1 VSKQA
6 VDIIPLGGFGEFG
19 MNMLAVRWGEEI
31 IVIDAGMTFP
41 DESLH
46 GVDVVIP
53 DLRFVEENVS
63 RLKGLILT
71 HAHEDHIGA
80 VPYLLKVANVPVY
93 GSRFT
98 RAVLE
103 HKLIEHGLVNDVEVH
118 GVEPGDFVEI
128 GPYEVEFIGAAHSTI
143 DCFALAIRTP
153 VGVIVHATDF
163 KLDEQP
169 VIGEPTDLRRLRQY
183 GDRGVLALLAD
194 STNVERSGRTPSERA
209 VVPALE
215 EIFDQAPGR
224 IIVSCF
230 ASSLHRIQL
239 LFDLA
244 HDYECRVALVGPTM
258 TRMVETALNERYL
271 DVPAGLLISPADV
284 PRLPPEKVVMLVTG
298 CQGEPMAALARMA
311 TGSYKQLRI
320 EPGDTVVL
328 SARIIPGNERAIAR
342 LIDHIY
348 RRGARVIDESVNRMI
363 HVSGHPCQDDLRLV
377 YEAVRPRVL
386 IPLHGDYRRLC
397 RHKEFACASG
407 FSPEQVIVAENG
419 QVIELSEKGARLTGE
434 TIPVGRTF
442 IDEAG
447 FEEIEE
453 FIIRDRRHL
462 AEDGFILPIVVINKT
477 TGELEA
483 IPEIVSRGFLA
494 TEDGEGLLD
503 HAREIVEQTVMEAD
517 PDEKT
522 DWAVMKEKIR
532 VELKRFISKQ
542 ADRHPLIIPVIIEI

>member
-1 VSKQA
+1 MSERTVEL
-6 VDIIPLGGFGEFG
+6 IPLGGFGEFG
-19 MNMLAVRWGEEI
+19 MNMLALRYGEEI

-53 DLRFVEENVS
+53 DLRFIEENAS
-63 RLKGLILT
+63 RIKALLLT

-80 VPYLLKVANVPVY
+80 VPFFLKVANVPVY

-98 RAVLE
+98 LAVLE
-103 HKLIEHGLVNDVEVH
+103 HKLIEHGLIADVECRM
-118 GVEPGDFVEI
+118 VEPGDFVET
-128 GPYEVEFIGAAHSTI
+128 GPFEIEFIGAAHSTI
-143 DCFALAIRTP
+143 DCFALAFTTP

-163 KLDEQP
+163 KLDEEP

-194 STNVERSGRTPSERA
+194 STNVERPGRTPSERA
-209 VVPALE
+209 VLPVLE
-215 EIFDQAPGR
+215 EIFQQAPGR

-230 ASSLHRIQL
+230 ASSIHRIQL
-239 LFDLA
+239 ILDLA
-244 HDYECRVALVGPTM
+244 HDYGCRVALVGPTM
-258 TRMVETALNERYL
+258 TRMVETAINERYL
-271 DVPAGLLISPADV
+271 DVAPGLLVSPADV
-284 PRLPPEKVVMLVTG
+284 HRLPADNVVMLVTG

-320 EPGDTVVL
+320 EPGDTVIL

-348 RRGARVIDESVNRMI
+348 RRGASVVDESVKMV
-363 HVSGHPCQDDLRLV
+363 HVSGHPYQGDLKLL

-386 IPLHGDYRRLC
+386 IPIHGDFRRLS

-407 FSPEQVIVAENG
+407 FAPEQVVVAENG
-419 QVIELSEKGARLTGE
+419 QVIAVSERGARLTGE

-477 TGELEA
+477 TGELEV
-483 IPEIVSRGFLA
+483 IPEIVSRGFIA
-494 TEDGEGLLD
+494 SDNGEDLLD
-503 HAREIVEQTVMEAD
+503 QARDLVQQTVMTAD

-532 VELKRFISKQ
+532 LELKRFIVKQ
-542 ADRHPLIIPVIIEI
+542 TDRHPMIIPVIIEI

>member
-1 VSKQA
+1 MSEQTVEL
-6 VDIIPLGGFGEFG
+6 IPLGGFGEFG
-19 MNMLAVRWGEEI
+19 MNMLALRYGEEI

-53 DLRFVEENVS
+53 DLRFIEENAS
-63 RLKGLILT
+63 RIKALLLT

-80 VPYLLKVANVPVY
+80 VPFFLKVANVPVY

-98 RAVLE
+98 LAVLE
-103 HKLIEHGLVNDVEVH
+103 HKLIEHGLIADVECRM
-118 GVEPGDFVEI
+118 VEPGDFVET
-128 GPYEVEFIGAAHSTI
+128 GPFDIEFIGAAHSTI
-143 DCFALAIRTP
+143 DCFALAITTP
-153 VGVIVHATDF
+153 VGVIIHATDF
-163 KLDEQP
+163 KLDEEP

-209 VVPALE
+209 VLPVLE
-215 EIFDQAPGR
+215 EIFERAPGR

-230 ASSLHRIQL
+230 ASSIHRIQL
-239 LFDLA
+239 ILDLA
-244 HDYECRVALVGPTM
+244 HDYGCRVALVGPTM
-258 TRMVETALNERYL
+258 TRMVETAINERYL
-271 DVPAGLLISPADV
+271 DVPPGLLISPADV
-284 PRLPPEKVVMLVTG
+284 NRLPPDKVVMLVTG

-320 EPGDTVVL
+320 QPGDTVIL

-348 RRGARVIDESVNRMI
+348 RRGATVIDESVKMV
-363 HVSGHPCQDDLRLV
+363 HVSGHPYQGDLKLL

-386 IPLHGDYRRLC
+386 IPIHGDFRRLS

-407 FSPEQVIVAENG
+407 FAPEQVIVAENG
-419 QVIELSEKGARLTGE
+419 QVIALSQSGARLTGE

-483 IPEIVSRGFLA
+483 IPEIISRGFIA
-494 TEDGEGLLD
+494 SDDGEGLLD
-503 HAREIVEQTVMEAD
+503 QARDLVQQTVTSAD

-532 VELKRFISKQ
+532 LELKRFIVKQ
-542 ADRHPLIIPVIIEI
+542 TERHPMIIPVIIEI

>member
-1 VSKQA
+1 MSERTVEL
-6 VDIIPLGGFGEFG
+6 IPLGGFGEFG
-19 MNMLAVRWGEEI
+19 MNMLALRCGEEI
-31 IVIDAGMTFP
+31 VVIDAGMTFP

-53 DLRFVEENVS
+53 DLRFIEENAS
-63 RLKGLILT
+63 RIKALLLT

-80 VPYLLKVANVPVY
+80 VPFFLKAANVPVY

-98 RAVLE
+98 LAVLE
-103 HKLIEHGLVNDVEVH
+103 HKLIEHGLIADVECRM
-118 GVEPGDFVEI
+118 VEPGDFVGAGPFEI
-128 GPYEVEFIGAAHSTI
+128 EFIGAAHSTI
-143 DCFALAIRTP
+143 DCFALAITTP
-153 VGVIVHATDF
+153 VGVIIHATDF
-163 KLDEQP
+163 KLDEEP

-209 VVPALE
+209 VLPVLE
-215 EIFDQAPGR
+215 EIFEQAPGR

-230 ASSLHRIQL
+230 ASSIHRIQL
-239 LFDLA
+239 ILDLA
-244 HDYECRVALVGPTM
+244 HDYGCRVALVGPTM
-258 TRMVETALNERYL
+258 TRMVETAINERYL
-271 DVPAGLLISPADV
+271 DVPPGLLVSPADV
-284 PRLPPEKVVMLVTG
+284 NRLPADKVVMLVTG

-320 EPGDTVVL
+320 EPGDTVIL

-348 RRGARVIDESVNRMI
+348 RRGGSVVDESVKMV
-363 HVSGHPCQDDLRLV
+363 HVSGHPYQGDLKLL

-386 IPLHGDYRRLC
+386 IPIHGDFRRLS
-397 RHKEFACASG
+397 RHKEYACASG
-407 FSPEQVIVAENG
+407 FAPEQVIVAENG
-419 QVIELSEKGARLTGE
+419 QVIAVSERGARLTGE

-483 IPEIVSRGFLA
+483 IPEIISRGFIA
-494 TEDGEGLLD
+494 SDDGEDLLD
-503 HAREIVEQTVMEAD
+503 QARDLVQQTVTSAD

-532 VELKRFISKQ
+532 LELKRFIVKQ
-542 ADRHPLIIPVIIEI
+542 TDRHPMIIPVIIEI

>member
-1 VSKQA
+1 MSERTVEL
-6 VDIIPLGGFGEFG
+6 IPLGGFGEFG
-19 MNMLAVRWGEEI
+19 MNMLALRYGEEI

-53 DLRFVEENVS
+53 DLRFIEENAS
-63 RLKGLILT
+63 RIKALLLT

-80 VPYLLKVANVPVY
+80 VPFFLKVANVPVY

-98 RAVLE
+98 LAVLE
-103 HKLIEHGLVNDVEVH
+103 HKLIEHGLIADVECRM
-118 GVEPGDFVEI
+118 VEPGDFVET
-128 GPYEVEFIGAAHSTI
+128 GPFEIEFIGAAHSTI
-143 DCFALAIRTP
+143 DCFALAITTP

-163 KLDEQP
+163 KLDEEP

-194 STNVERSGRTPSERA
+194 STNVERPGRTPSERA
-209 VVPALE
+209 VLPVLE
-215 EIFDQAPGR
+215 EIFQQAPGR

-230 ASSLHRIQL
+230 ASSIHRIQL
-239 LFDLA
+239 ILDLA
-244 HDYECRVALVGPTM
+244 HDYGCRVALVGPTM
-258 TRMVETALNERYL
+258 TRMVETAINERYL
-271 DVPAGLLISPADV
+271 DVAPGLLISPADV
-284 PRLPPEKVVMLVTG
+284 HRLPADNVVMLVTG

-320 EPGDTVVL
+320 EPGDTVIL

-348 RRGARVIDESVNRMI
+348 RRGASVVDESVKMV
-363 HVSGHPCQDDLRLV
+363 HVSGHPYQGDLKLL

-386 IPLHGDYRRLC
+386 IPIHGDFRRLS

-407 FSPEQVIVAENG
+407 FAPEQVVVAENG
-419 QVIELSEKGARLTGE
+419 QVIAVSERGARLTGE

-477 TGELEA
+477 TGELEV
-483 IPEIVSRGFLA
+483 IPEIVSRGFIA
-494 TEDGEGLLD
+494 SDNGEDLLD
-503 HAREIVEQTVMEAD
+503 QARDLVQQTVMTAD

-532 VELKRFISKQ
+532 LELKRFIVKQ
-542 ADRHPLIIPVIIEI
+542 TDRHPMIIPVIIEI